1 MPVATMLAKRLF
13 GVASVVE
20 STVNGMLL
28 SLDANGAADNQ
39 DDEVAVLTDCRT
51 RGPGDRHT

>member
-1 MPVATMLAKRLF
+1 MATMLAKRLF